1 MENRPQC
8 WQPYPFHLVAQPQ
21 KKTRKKD
28 MNHNPHISTAPRMDT
43 QGIADYLG
51 LSREHVTA
59 RLTKRPDFPKPFINA
74 SRRIRYWRV
83 SDVKAWAEGH
93 R

>member
-1 MENRPQC
+1 MSANKPRKSQS
-8 WQPYPFHLVAQPQ
+8 Q
-21 KKTRKKD
+21 KPTKGITE
-28 MNHNPHISTAPRMDT
+28 MNPHLSTAPRMDT
-43 QGIADYLG
+43 QGIAEYLG

-83 SDVKAWAEGH
+83 ADVKAWAEGRH
-93 R
+93 

>member
-1 MENRPQC
+1 MSAN
-8 WQPYPFHLVAQPQ
+8 QPQ
-21 KKTRKKD
+21 KNQSQKTPKGTNE
-28 MNHNPHISTAPRMDT
+28 MNPHLSTAPRMDT
-43 QGIADYLG
+43 QGIAEYLG

-83 SDVKAWAEGH
+83 ADVKAWAEGRH
-93 R
+93 

>member
-1 MENRPQC
+1 MSAN
-8 WQPYPFHLVAQPQ
+8 QPKKNQPQ
-21 KKTRKKD
+21 KPPKGTNE
-28 MNHNPHISTAPRMDT
+28 MNPHLSTAPRMDT
-43 QGIADYLG
+43 QGIAEYLG

-83 SDVKAWAEGH
+83 ADVKAWAEGRH
-93 R
+93 

>member
-1 MENRPQC
+1 MSANK
-8 WQPYPFHLVAQPQ
+8 PQ
-21 KKTRKKD
+21 KNQSQKPPKGTNE
-28 MNHNPHISTAPRMDT
+28 MNPHLSTAPRMDT
-43 QGIADYLG
+43 QGIAEYLG

-83 SDVKAWAEGH
+83 ADVKAWAEGRH
-93 R
+93 

>member
-1 MENRPQC
+1 MSANKPKKS
-8 WQPYPFHLVAQPQ
+8 HQ
-21 KKTRKKD
+21 KLTKGINE
-28 MNHNPHISTAPRMDT
+28 MNPHLSTAPRMDT
-43 QGIADYLG
+43 QGIAEYLG

-83 SDVKAWAEGH
+83 ADVKAWAEGRH
-93 R
+93 